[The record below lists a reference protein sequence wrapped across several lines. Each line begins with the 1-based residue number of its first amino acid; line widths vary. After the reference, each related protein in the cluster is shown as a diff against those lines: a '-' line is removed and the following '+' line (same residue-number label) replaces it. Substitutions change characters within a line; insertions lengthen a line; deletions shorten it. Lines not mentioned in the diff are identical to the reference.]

1 MLLQVAELLAD
12 HLDLLLEF
20 FACLPDDIPLWVR
33 VRVIG
38 EDWIGHGKELYIESS
53 KTGLFSFL
61 FLLGL
66 VAGVLS
72 VNSSD

>member
-1 MLLQVAELLAD
+1 MAYHFEFEFELS
-12 HLDLLLEF
+12 
-20 FACLPDDIPLWVR
+20 VR
-33 VRVIG
+33 I
-38 EDWIGHGKELYIESS
+38 EIGHGKELYIESS

-72 VNSSD
+72 VNSTD